1 MRRRPLR
8 LLPFIALF
16 GAATAACGSASTGTP
31 AGPVTSTAAAAAA
44 AVPASAKHHGVAPRV
59 TKTVTVTV
67 TRTVTARPTTARSTP
82 APTASAP
89 SFAAFTGEWIG
100 HTRTVTV
107 SRRGRLVETV
117 GDGCCDPIIDLVLQ
131 LSSPRRDR
139 GHWVAT
145 SRVISA
151 TVHDGWSAYGRPVP
165 KRGDRGSVTIGADH
179 ILVESISSNGFCD
192 PEKTEPGT
200 CGA

>member
-1 MRRRPLR
+1 MTRRPL
-8 LLPFIALF
+8 LIPFIALLS
-16 GAATAACGSASTGTP
+16 AATAACGSASTDSP
-31 AGPVTSTAAAAAA
+31 AGPVTSTAAPAAA
-44 AVPASAKHHGVAPRV
+44 PASAKHPATAPRA

-67 TRTVTARPTTARSTP
+67 TRTIAVRPTTPRSAP
-82 APTASAP
+82 APAASAP

-107 SRRGRLVETV
+107 SRTGRLVEHV

-131 LSSPRRDR
+131 LSNPHRVGSK
-139 GHWVAT
+139 WVAT

-151 TVHDGWSAYGRPVP
+151 SVHDGWKATGQPAP
-165 KRGDRGSVTIGADH
+165 EPGNRGTVTIGTDH
-179 ILVESISSNGFCD
+179 ILVESISGNGFCD
-192 PEKTEPGT
+192 PDKTAPGT